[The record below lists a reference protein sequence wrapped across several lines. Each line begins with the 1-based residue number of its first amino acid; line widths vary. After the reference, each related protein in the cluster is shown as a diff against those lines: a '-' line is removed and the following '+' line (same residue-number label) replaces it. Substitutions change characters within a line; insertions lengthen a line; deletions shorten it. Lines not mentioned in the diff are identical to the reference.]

1 MREKK
6 KFELPH
12 IYVLLSAIIIVC
24 TILTWIL
31 PTGEFLRKANEAG
44 IEVAVPGTYH
54 LVDRSPV
61 GFFAMVQS
69 FYKGMVDAGPV
80 IFFVFVSFSSIGL
93 ILETGAIN
101 GLIANILRNSK
112 DKTQI
117 MIIPIFITLIGVAS
131 STIGVF
137 EEMMPFIPVFAGI
150 CVAMGYDAIVGMSIV
165 ALGTAIGYSGAIVN
179 PFTVGMAQNIA
190 GLPQLSGAWY
200 RIICHITLIIVAS
213 IYTMRYARRIKNDP
227 RASFAYGDS
236 NKHELDNEELM
247 SYRFG
252 IREKLV
258 LLILAAG
265 IATIVYGSY
274 NYGWYFNETNAVF
287 LLMGISSALVMGW
300 NFTKIAENIS
310 KSFTDVAMACMM
322 IGIARGILIVL
333 KDGNII
339 DTIVYGLSIP
349 LSHLPKVLMGPAM
362 LIFQTVL
369 NFFIPSGSGQAVTS
383 MPIMAPLADLLGIS
397 RQISVL
403 AFQFG
408 DGFSNI
414 VWPTAFAPIVCGIA
428 GVKLEKWW
436 KFILPLFGLILVAQS
451 ILLMIA
457 IIINYV

>member
-1 MREKK
+1 MKEKK

-12 IYVLLSAIIIVC
+12 IYVLLSAIIIIC

-31 PTGEFLRKANEAG
+31 PTGEFLREANKAG
-44 IEVAVPGTYH
+44 VEVAVPGTYH

-80 IFFVFVSFSSIGL
+80 IFFVFISFSSIGL

-179 PFTVGMAQNIA
+179 PFTVGMAQSIA
-190 GLPQLSGAWY
+190 GLPLLSGAWY

-213 IYTMRYARRIKNDP
+213 IYTMRYARKVKNDP
-227 RASFAYGDS
+227 QLSFVYGDS
-236 NKHELDNEELM
+236 NKHELNNEELM

-258 LLILAAG
+258 LLILAVG
-265 IATIVYGSY
+265 IAVIVYGSY

-333 KDGNII
+333 RDGNII

-349 LSHLPKVLMGPAM
+349 LSYLPKVLMGPAM
-362 LIFQTVL
+362 LVFQTIL

-397 RQISVL
+397 RQVSVL

-436 KFILPLFGLILVAQS
+436 KFIIPLFGLILIAQS
-451 ILLMIA
+451 VLLMVA

>member
-1 MREKK
+1 MKEKK

-61 GFFAMVQS
+61 GFFDMIQS

-117 MIIPIFITLIGVAS
+117 MIIPIFITLIGIAS

-179 PFTVGMAQNIA
+179 PFTVCMAQNIA

-227 RASFAYGDS
+227 QLSFVYGDS

-265 IATIVYGSY
+265 IAVIVYVSY

-300 NFTKIAENIS
+300 SFTKIAENIS

-349 LSHLPKVLMGPAM
+349 LSYLPKVLMGTAM
-362 LIFQTVL
+362 LVFLTIL
-369 NFFIPSGSGQAVTS
+369 NFFIRSGSGQAVTS

-397 RQISVL
+397 RQVSVL

-436 KFILPLFGLILVAQS
+436 KFIIPLFGLILIAQS
-451 ILLMIA
+451 VLLMVA

>member
-1 MREKK
+1 MKK

-12 IYVLLSAIIIVC
+12 IYVLLSSIIIVC
-24 TILTWIL
+24 AILTWIL
-31 PTGEFLRKANEAG
+31 PTGEFVRKANEAG
-44 IEVAVPGTYH
+44 IEVAIPGTYH
-54 LVDRSPV
+54 LVEKSPV
-61 GFFAMVQS
+61 GFFATVQS
-69 FYKGMVDAGPV
+69 LYKGMVDAGPV

-117 MIIPIFITLIGVAS
+117 MIIPIFITLIGIIS

-150 CVAMGYDAIVGMSIV
+150 CVAMGYDPIVGMAIV
-165 ALGTAIGYSGAIVN
+165 ALGTAVGYSGAVVN
-179 PFTVGMAQNIA
+179 PFTVGMAQSIA
-190 GLPQLSGAWY
+190 ELPQLSGAWY
-200 RIICHITLIIVAS
+200 RIICHIAMIIVTS
-213 IYTMRYARRIKNDP
+213 LYVMSYAKKIKKDP
-227 RASFAYGDS
+227 VKSLTYGDE
-236 NKHELDNEELM
+236 NKHSVTSEELM
-247 SYRFG
+247 NYTFG

-258 LLILAAG
+258 LLTLILG

-274 NYGWYFNETNAVF
+274 NFGWYFNETNAVF
-287 LLMGISSALVMGW
+287 LLMGIISALIMGW
-300 NFTKIAENIS
+300 SFNKIAENIA
-310 KSFTDVAMACMM
+310 KNFTDVAMACMM

-349 LSHLPKVLMGPAM
+349 LSYLPKFLMGPAM
-362 LIFQTVL
+362 LIFQTLL

-397 RQISVL
+397 RQVSVL

-428 GVKLEKWW
+428 GVKLDKWW
-436 KFILPLFGLILVAQS
+436 KFIVPLFGLVVITQS
-451 ILLMIA
+451 ILLMVA
-457 IIINYV
+457 IMINYS

>member
-1 MREKK
+1 MKEKK

-213 IYTMRYARRIKNDP
+213 IYTMRYARKIKSSP
-227 RASFAYGDS
+227 EKSFVYGDS
-236 NKHELDNEELM
+236 NKHELDNDELM

-258 LLILAAG
+258 LLILAVG
-265 IATIVYGSY
+265 IAVIVYGSY
-274 NYGWYFNETNAVF
+274 NHGWYFNETNAVF
-287 LLMGISSALVMGW
+287 LLMGISSSLVMGW
-300 NFTKIAENIS
+300 NFTKIAESIS

-362 LIFQTVL
+362 LAFQSIL

-436 KFILPLFGLILVAQS
+436 KFIIPLFGLILVAQS
-451 ILLMIA
+451 VLLMVA

>member
-1 MREKK
+1 MKEKK
-6 KFELPH
+6 KFKLPH
-12 IYVLLSAIIIVC
+12 IYVLLSAIIIIC

-31 PTGEFLRKANEAG
+31 PTGEFLREANKAG
-44 IEVAVPGTYH
+44 VEVAVPGTYH
-54 LVDRSPV
+54 LVDKSPV

-80 IFFVFVSFSSIGL
+80 IFFVFISFSSIGL

-179 PFTVGMAQNIA
+179 PFTVGMAQSIA
-190 GLPQLSGAWY
+190 GLPLLSGAWY

-213 IYTMRYARRIKNDP
+213 IYTMRYARKVKNDP
-227 RASFAYGDS
+227 QLSFVYGDS
-236 NKHELDNEELM
+236 NKHELNNEELM

-258 LLILAAG
+258 LLILAVG
-265 IATIVYGSY
+265 IGVIVYGSY

-349 LSHLPKVLMGPAM
+349 LSYLPKVLMGPAM
-362 LIFQTVL
+362 LVFQTIL

-397 RQISVL
+397 RQVSVL

-436 KFILPLFGLILVAQS
+436 KFIIPLFGLILIAQS
-451 ILLMIA
+451 VLLIIA
-457 IIINYV
+457 ILINFV

>member
-1 MREKK
+1 MKEKK
-6 KFELPH
+6 KFKLPH

-31 PTGEFLRKANEAG
+31 PTGEFLREANEAG

-213 IYTMRYARRIKNDP
+213 IYTMRYARKIKNSP
-227 RASFAYGDS
+227 EKSFVYGDS
-236 NKHELDNEELM
+236 NKHELDNDELM

-258 LLILAAG
+258 LLILAVG
-265 IATIVYGSY
+265 IAVIVYGSY
-274 NYGWYFNETNAVF
+274 NHGWYFNETNAVF
-287 LLMGISSALVMGW
+287 LLMGISSSLVMGW
-300 NFTKIAENIS
+300 NFTKIAESIS

-362 LIFQTVL
+362 LAFQSIL

-428 GVKLEKWW
+428 GIKLEKWW
-436 KFILPLFGLILVAQS
+436 KFILPLFGLIFIAQS
-451 ILLMIA
+451 VLLMIA

>member
-1 MREKK
+1 MKEKK
-6 KFELPH
+6 KFKLPH
-12 IYVLLSAIIIVC
+12 IYVLLSAIIIIC
-24 TILTWIL
+24 AILTWIL
-31 PTGEFLRKANEAG
+31 PTGEFLREANKAG
-44 IEVAVPGTYH
+44 VEVAVPGTYH
-54 LVDRSPV
+54 LVDSSPV

-80 IFFVFVSFSSIGL
+80 IFFVFISFSSIGL

-179 PFTVGMAQNIA
+179 PFTVGMAQSIA
-190 GLPQLSGAWY
+190 GLPLLSGAWY

-213 IYTMRYARRIKNDP
+213 IYTMRYARKVKNDP
-227 RASFAYGDS
+227 QLSFVYGDS
-236 NKHELDNEELM
+236 NKHELNNEELM

-252 IREKLV
+252 IREKFV
-258 LLILAAG
+258 LLILAVG
-265 IATIVYGSY
+265 IAVIVYGSY

-300 NFTKIAENIS
+300 SFTKIAENIS

-349 LSHLPKVLMGPAM
+349 LSYLPKVLMGPAM
-362 LIFQTVL
+362 LVFQTIL

-397 RQISVL
+397 RQVSVL

-436 KFILPLFGLILVAQS
+436 KFIIPLFGLILIVQS
-451 ILLMIA
+451 VLLMVA

>member
-1 MREKK
+1 MKEKK

-61 GFFAMVQS
+61 GFFDMVQS

-117 MIIPIFITLIGVAS
+117 MIIPIFITLIGIAS

-213 IYTMRYARRIKNDP
+213 IYTMRYARRIKNEP
-227 RASFAYGDS
+227 KLSFVYGDS

-265 IATIVYGSY
+265 IAVIVYGSY

-300 NFTKIAENIS
+300 SFTKIAENIS

-349 LSHLPKVLMGPAM
+349 LSYLPKVL
-362 LIFQTVL
+362 TW
-369 NFFIPSGSGQAVTS
+369 NF
-383 MPIMAPLADLLGIS
+383 
-397 RQISVL
+397 
-403 AFQFG
+403 
-408 DGFSNI
+408 
-414 VWPTAFAPIVCGIA
+414 
-428 GVKLEKWW
+428 
-436 KFILPLFGLILVAQS
+436 
-451 ILLMIA
+451 
-457 IIINYV
+457 

>member
-1 MREKK
+1 MKEKK
-6 KFELPH
+6 KFKLPH
-12 IYVLLSAIIIVC
+12 IYVLLSAIIIIC

-31 PTGEFLRKANEAG
+31 PTGEFLREANKAG
-44 IEVAVPGTYH
+44 VEVAVPGTYH
-54 LVDRSPV
+54 LVNRSPV

-80 IFFVFVSFSSIGL
+80 IFFVFISFSSIGL

-137 EEMMPFIPVFAGI
+137 EEMLPFIPVFAGI

-179 PFTVGMAQNIA
+179 PFTVGMAQSIA
-190 GLPQLSGAWY
+190 GLPLLSGAWY
-200 RIICHITLIIVAS
+200 RIICHITLIIVGS
-213 IYTMRYARRIKNDP
+213 IYTMRYAKKIKNDP
-227 RASFAYGDS
+227 QKSFVYGDS

-247 SYRFG
+247 NYRFG

-258 LLILAAG
+258 LLILVIG
-265 IATIVYGSY
+265 IAVIVYGSY

-300 NFTKIAENIS
+300 SFTKIAENIS

-339 DTIVYGLSIP
+339 DTISIRFIN
-349 LSHLPKVLMGPAM
+349 SSF
-362 LIFQTVL
+362 IFTKSF
-369 NFFIPSGSGQAVTS
+369 NGTS
-383 MPIMAPLADLLGIS
+383 NVDFPNNIEFLYTIRFWTSCNKYAYHGTIS
-397 RQISVL
+397 
-403 AFQFG
+403 
-408 DGFSNI
+408 
-414 VWPTAFAPIVCGIA
+414 
-428 GVKLEKWW
+428 
-436 KFILPLFGLILVAQS
+436 
-451 ILLMIA
+451 
-457 IIINYV
+457 

>member
-1 MREKK
+1 MKEKK

-213 IYTMRYARRIKNDP
+213 IYTMRYAKRIKTNP
-227 RASFAYGDS
+227 QASFVYGDS

-247 SYRFG
+247 NYRFG

-274 NYGWYFNETNAVF
+274 NNGWYFNETNAVF
-287 LLMGISSALVMGW
+287 LLMGISSALIMEW
-300 NFTKIAENIS
+300 SFTKIAENIS

-349 LSHLPKVLMGPAM
+349 LSYLPKVLMGPAM
-362 LIFQTVL
+362 LIFQTLL

-397 RQISVL
+397 RQVSVL

-436 KFILPLFGLILVAQS
+436 RFIIPLFGLILVAQS
-451 ILLMIA
+451 VLLMVA

>member
-1 MREKK
+1 MKEKK

-24 TILTWIL
+24 TILTWTL

-61 GFFAMVQS
+61 GFFDMVQS

-117 MIIPIFITLIGVAS
+117 MIIPIFITLIGIAS

-179 PFTVGMAQNIA
+179 PFTVGMAQSIA

-200 RIICHITLIIVAS
+200 RIICHVVLIIVGS
-213 IYTMRYARRIKNDP
+213 IYTIRYAHKVKNNP
-227 RASFAYGDS
+227 QNSFVYGDS
-236 NKHELDNEELM
+236 NKHELTSDELA
-247 SYRFG
+247 SYKFG

-258 LLILAAG
+258 LLILATG
-265 IATIVYGSY
+265 IGVIVYGSY

-349 LSHLPKVLMGPAM
+349 LSYLPKVLMGPAM
-362 LIFQTVL
+362 LIFQTIL

-397 RQISVL
+397 RQVSVL

-436 KFILPLFGLILVAQS
+436 KFILPLFGLIVIAQS
-451 ILLMIA
+451 VLLMIA

>member
-1 MREKK
+1 MKEKK

-31 PTGEFLRKANEAG
+31 PTGEFIRKANEAG

-54 LVDRSPV
+54 LIDRSPV
-61 GFFAMVQS
+61 GFFDMVQS

-80 IFFVFVSFSSIGL
+80 IFFVFISFSSIGL

-101 GLIANILRNSK
+101 GLIASILRNSK

-165 ALGTAIGYSGAIVN
+165 ALGTAIGYSGAVVN
-179 PFTVGMAQNIA
+179 PFTVGMAQSIA

-200 RIICHITLIIVAS
+200 RIVCHIVLVIVAS
-213 IYTMRYARRIKNDP
+213 IYTIRYAHKVKNDSTK
-227 RASFAYGDS
+227 SFVYGDS
-236 NKHELDNEELM
+236 NKHELTSDELAN
-247 SYRFG
+247 YKFG

-258 LLILAAG
+258 LLILATG
-265 IATIVYGSY
+265 IGVIVYGSY
-274 NYGWYFNETNAVF
+274 NYGWYFNETNAIF

-349 LSHLPKVLMGPAM
+349 LSYLPKVLMGPAM
-362 LIFQTVL
+362 LIFQSLL

-397 RQISVL
+397 RQVSVL

-414 VWPTAFAPIVCGIA
+414 IWPTAFAPIVCGIA

-436 KFILPLFGLILVAQS
+436 KFVLPLFGLIVIAQS
-451 ILLMIA
+451 LLLMVA
-457 IIINYV
+457 IIINYA

>member
-1 MREKK
+1 MKEKK
-6 KFELPH
+6 KFKLPH
-12 IYVLLSAIIIVC
+12 IYVLLSAIIIIC

-31 PTGEFLRKANEAG
+31 PTGEFLREANKAG
-44 IEVAVPGTYH
+44 VEVAVPGTYH

-80 IFFVFVSFSSIGL
+80 IFFVFISFSSIGL

-117 MIIPIFITLIGVAS
+117 MIIPIFITLIGIAS

-179 PFTVGMAQNIA
+179 PFTVGMAQSIA
-190 GLPQLSGAWY
+190 GLPLLSGAWY

-213 IYTMRYARRIKNDP
+213 IYTMRYARKVKNDP
-227 RASFAYGDS
+227 QLSFVYGDS
-236 NKHELDNEELM
+236 NKHELNNEELM
-247 SYRFG
+247 SYKFG

-258 LLILAAG
+258 LLILAVG
-265 IATIVYGSY
+265 IGVIVYGSY

-349 LSHLPKVLMGPAM
+349 LSYLPKVLMGPAM
-362 LIFQTVL
+362 LIFQTIL

-397 RQISVL
+397 RQVSVL

-436 KFILPLFGLILVAQS
+436 KFIIPLFGLIVIAQS
-451 ILLMIA
+451 VLLMIA

>member
-1 MREKK
+1 MKEKK
-6 KFELPH
+6 KFKLPH
-12 IYVLLSAIIIVC
+12 IYVLLSAIIIIC

-31 PTGEFLRKANEAG
+31 PTGEFLREANKAG
-44 IEVAVPGTYH
+44 VEVAVPGTYH

-61 GFFAMVQS
+61 GFFGMVQS

-80 IFFVFVSFSSIGL
+80 IFFVFISFSSIGL

-137 EEMMPFIPVFAGI
+137 EEMLPFIPVFAGI

-179 PFTVGMAQNIA
+179 PFTVGMAQSIA
-190 GLPQLSGAWY
+190 GLPLLSGAWY
-200 RIICHITLIIVAS
+200 RIVCHITLIIVGS
-213 IYTMRYARRIKNDP
+213 IYTMRYAKKIKNDP
-227 RASFAYGDS
+227 QKSFVYGDS

-247 SYRFG
+247 NYRFG

-258 LLILAAG
+258 LLILVIG
-265 IATIVYGSY
+265 IAVIVYGSY

-287 LLMGISSALVMGW
+287 LLMGISSTLVMGW
-300 NFTKIAENIS
+300 SFTKIAENIS

-349 LSHLPKVLMGPAM
+349 LSYLPKVLMGPAM
-362 LIFQTVL
+362 LIFQTIL

-397 RQISVL
+397 RQVSVL

-428 GVKLEKWW
+428 GIKLEKWW
-436 KFILPLFGLILVAQS
+436 KFIIPLFGLILITQS
-451 ILLMIA
+451 VLLIIA
-457 IIINYV
+457 ILINFV

>member
-1 MREKK
+1 MKEKK

-61 GFFAMVQS
+61 GFFDMVQS

-117 MIIPIFITLIGVAS
+117 MIIPIFITLIGIAS

-200 RIICHITLIIVAS
+200 RIICYITLIIVAS
-213 IYTMRYARRIKNDP
+213 IYTMRYARRIKNEP
-227 RASFAYGDS
+227 KLSFVYGDS

-265 IATIVYGSY
+265 IAVIVYGSY

-300 NFTKIAENIS
+300 SFTKIAENIS

-349 LSHLPKVLMGPAM
+349 LSYLPKVLMGPAM
-362 LIFQTVL
+362 LVFQTIL

-397 RQISVL
+397 RQVSVL

-436 KFILPLFGLILVAQS
+436 KFIIPLFGLILIAQS
-451 ILLMIA
+451 VLLMVA

>member
-1 MREKK
+1 MKK

-12 IYVLLSAIIIVC
+12 IYVLLGLIIVIC
-24 TILTWIL
+24 AILTWIL
-31 PTGEFLRKANEAG
+31 PTGEFIREANEAG

-54 LVDRSPV
+54 IVEKSPV
-61 GFFAMVQS
+61 GFFATLQS

-80 IFFVFVSFSSIGL
+80 IFFVFISYSAIGL

-117 MIIPIFITLIGVAS
+117 MIVPIFITLIGIIS

-150 CVAMGYDAIVGMSIV
+150 CVAMGYDTIVGMAIV
-165 ALGTAIGYSGAIVN
+165 ALGTAVGYSGAVVN
-179 PFTVGMAQNIA
+179 PFTVGMAQSIA
-190 GLPQLSGAWY
+190 ELPQLSGAWY
-200 RIICHITLIIVAS
+200 RIICHIVMIIVTS
-213 IYTMRYARRIKNDP
+213 LYVVKYARKIRLDP
-227 RASFAYGDS
+227 TKSLIYGDDS
-236 NKHELDNEELM
+236 KHIITNEEM
-247 SYRFG
+247 MNYKFE
-252 IREKLV
+252 IREKIV
-258 LLILAAG
+258 LLILAIG

-274 NYGWYFNETNAVF
+274 NFGWYFNETNAVF
-287 LLMGISSALVMGW
+287 LLMGILSAIVMGW
-300 NFTKIAENIS
+300 NFNKIAESIAKN
-310 KSFTDVAMACMM
+310 FTDIAMACMM

-349 LSHLPKVLMGPAM
+349 LSYLPKVLMGPAM
-362 LIFQTVL
+362 LIFQTLL

-383 MPIMAPLADLLGIS
+383 MPIMAPLSDLLGIS
-397 RQISVL
+397 RQIAVL

-414 VWPTAFAPIVCGIA
+414 VWPTAFAPIICGIA

-436 KFILPLFGLILVAQS
+436 KFIVPLFGLVFLTQS
-451 ILLMIA
+451 ILLIIA

>member
-1 MREKK
+1 MKEKK
-6 KFELPH
+6 KFKLPH
-12 IYVLLSAIIIVC
+12 IYVLLSAIIIIC

-31 PTGEFLRKANEAG
+31 PTGEFLREANKAG
-44 IEVAVPGTYH
+44 VEVAVPGTYH

-80 IFFVFVSFSSIGL
+80 IFFVFISFSSIGL

-179 PFTVGMAQNIA
+179 PFTVGMAQSIA
-190 GLPQLSGAWY
+190 GLPLLSGAWY

-213 IYTMRYARRIKNDP
+213 IYTMRYARKVKNDP
-227 RASFAYGDS
+227 QLSFVYGDS
-236 NKHELDNEELM
+236 NKHELNNEELM

-258 LLILAAG
+258 LLILAVG
-265 IATIVYGSY
+265 IAVIVYGSY

-300 NFTKIAENIS
+300 SFTKIAENIS

-349 LSHLPKVLMGPAM
+349 LSYLPKVLMGPAM
-362 LIFQTVL
+362 LVFQTIL

-397 RQISVL
+397 RQVSVL

-436 KFILPLFGLILVAQS
+436 KFIIPLFGLIVIAQS
-451 ILLMIA
+451 VLLMIA

>member
-1 MREKK
+1 MKEKK
-6 KFELPH
+6 KFKLPH
-12 IYVLLSAIIIVC
+12 IYVLLSAIIIIC

-31 PTGEFLRKANEAG
+31 PTGEFLREANKAG
-44 IEVAVPGTYH
+44 VEVAVPGTYH

-80 IFFVFVSFSSIGL
+80 IFFVFISFSSIGL

-150 CVAMGYDAIVGMSIV
+150 CVAMGFDAIVGMSIV

-179 PFTVGMAQNIA
+179 PFTVGMAQSIA
-190 GLPQLSGAWY
+190 GLPLLSGAWY

-213 IYTMRYARRIKNDP
+213 IYTMRYAKKVKNDP
-227 RASFAYGDS
+227 QLSFVYGDS
-236 NKHELDNEELM
+236 NKHELNNEELM

-258 LLILAAG
+258 LLILAVG
-265 IATIVYGSY
+265 IAVIVYGSY

-300 NFTKIAENIS
+300 SFTKIAENIS

-339 DTIVYGLSIP
+339 DTIVFGLSIP
-349 LSHLPKVLMGPAM
+349 LSYLPKVLMGPAM
-362 LIFQTVL
+362 LVFQTIL

-397 RQISVL
+397 RQVSVL

-436 KFILPLFGLILVAQS
+436 KFILPLFGLIVIAQS
-451 ILLMIA
+451 VLLMIA

>member
-1 MREKK
+1 MKEKK

-61 GFFAMVQS
+61 GFFDMVQS

-117 MIIPIFITLIGVAS
+117 MIIPIFITLIGIAS

-213 IYTMRYARRIKNDP
+213 IYTMRYARRIKNEP
-227 RASFAYGDS
+227 KLSFVYGDS

-265 IATIVYGSY
+265 IAVIVYGSY

-300 NFTKIAENIS
+300 SFTKIAENIS

-349 LSHLPKVLMGPAM
+349 LSYLPKVLMGPAM
-362 LIFQTVL
+362 LVFQTIL

-397 RQISVL
+397 RQVSVL

-436 KFILPLFGLILVAQS
+436 KFIIPLFGLILIAQS
-451 ILLMIA
+451 VLLMVA